1 MPNSV
6 VKVSVYGVT
15 CPEVVEFWSSTLY
28 GPTSPRP
35 TGVPIRTINCTSK
48 DNYCYG
54 QKLVPYGSYVMYLKN
69 ANCWASP
76 ADAEINSSS
85 ETFTLSS
92 TKVVPGVDDQM
103 HAFDGMSLED
113 VIAFRNST
121 LESAGRYLLTVQWVE
136 ERNGEDREVHVEG
149 GYIIETDEGGGCST

>member
-6 VKVSVYGVT
+6 VRVYVYGVA

-28 GPTSPRP
+28 TPTSPRP
-35 TGVPIRTINCTSK
+35 TGAPIKAITCIAK
-48 DNYCYG
+48 PGYCYG
-54 QKLVPYGSYVMYLKN
+54 SGIVSYGSYILWLRN
-69 ANCWASP
+69 AGCWASP
-76 ADAEINSSS
+76 AIAQINSAQ
-85 ETFTLSS
+85 EILSLS
-92 TKVVPGVDDQM
+92 ASKAVPGVDDQM
-103 HAFDGMSLED
+103 HAFDGMALED

-136 ERNGEDREVHVEG
+136 ERNGEEREVHVEG